1 LSETAPKFVFA
12 IARTFFFAYI
22 CINILITK
30 SITYYKYMTG
40 LITILILMSIC
51 IAGLIA
57 TVIILVRHTNR
68 QEDQLHDRNQT
79 IVREVRRN
87 QALIDKATSQGLTR
101 SSLL

>member
-1 LSETAPKFVFA
+1 
-12 IARTFFFAYI
+12 
-22 CINILITK
+22 
-30 SITYYKYMTG
+30 MTG

-68 QEDQLHDRNQT
+68 QEDQLHERNKT

-87 QALIDKATSQGLTR
+87 QALIDKATSQGLSR